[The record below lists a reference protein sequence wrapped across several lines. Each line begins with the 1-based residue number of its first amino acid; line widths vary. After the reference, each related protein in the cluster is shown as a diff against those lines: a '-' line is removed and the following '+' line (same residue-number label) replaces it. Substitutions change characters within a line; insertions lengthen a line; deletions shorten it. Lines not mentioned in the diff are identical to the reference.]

1 MKRILFLLT
10 ATVFLLNADTT
21 ISTTVDPNVMFYDK
35 STGNVKKD
43 RKRVLKNMVNLEKER
58 VKSFNEYSETKMSKG
73 DLAAFGAF
81 FKASLESCVEQ
92 KVCYYEHKDGKV
104 SFVVNDREKFY
115 KHVLKDLGTELS
127 LPLFNWLYKGSD
139 FGALHEQFGDM
150 YDGYI
155 KYLISMVRVS
165 QKEKA
170 KKVDATALKE
180 MEELAKKNTEEAF
193 QKRSDGEIQSH
204 SDSPDFIGNSQKV
217 KNDATPTPVPLIGNV
232 GNNANANTNTNAS
245 KETASKEE
253 VSPSQEASPSKKKKK
268 AKKKRRLSKKEKRQ
282 ALQQELEKHG
292 NSNESHKTEEHNE
305 KK

>member
-1 MKRILFLLT
+1 MKRILFFLA
-10 ATVFLLNADTT
+10 ATTFLLRAETDSAT
-21 ISTTVDPNVMFYDK
+21 INTTVDPNVMFSES

-43 RKRVLKNMVNLEKER
+43 RKRVLKSMVNLEKER
-58 VKSFNEYSETKMSKG
+58 VKNFNQYSETKMSKG
-73 DLAAFGAF
+73 DLSAFGAF
-81 FKASLESCVEQ
+81 FKGSLESCVEQ

-170 KKVDATALKE
+170 RKLDAATFKR
-180 MEELAKKNTEEAF
+180 MEEQAEKDTKAAF
-193 QKRSDGEIQSH
+193 QKRSSGELESH
-204 SDSPDFIGNSQKV
+204 TDSSEFISSSKKTQTSNPDLDS
-217 KNDATPTPVPLIGNV
+217 TT
-232 GNNANANTNTNAS
+232 NANAL
-245 KETASKEE
+245 KETASKEPE
-253 VSPSQEASPSKKKKK
+253 TSSKKEKKP
-268 AKKKRRLSKKEKRQ
+268 KKKRRLSKKERQQQ
-282 ALQQELEKHG
+282 ALQQEFEKQI
-292 NSNESHKTEEHNE
+292 SDSSKSE
-305 KK
+305 K

>member
-1 MKRILFLLT
+1 MKRILFFLA
-10 ATVFLLNADTT
+10 ATTFLLRAETDSAT
-21 ISTTVDPNVMFYDK
+21 INTTVDPNVMFSES

-43 RKRVLKNMVNLEKER
+43 RKRVLKSMVNLEKER
-58 VKSFNEYSETKMSKG
+58 VKNFNQYSETKMSKG
-73 DLAAFGAF
+73 DLSAFGAF
-81 FKASLESCVEQ
+81 FKGSLESCVEQ

-170 KKVDATALKE
+170 RKLDAATFKR
-180 MEELAKKNTEEAF
+180 MEEQAKKDTKAAF
-193 QKRSDGEIQSH
+193 QKRSSGELESH
-204 SDSPDFIGNSQKV
+204 TDSPEFISSSKKTQTSNS
-217 KNDATPTPVPLIGNV
+217 DLDSTT
-232 GNNANANTNTNAS
+232 NANTL
-245 KETASKEE
+245 KETASKEPE
-253 VSPSQEASPSKKKKK
+253 TSSKKEKKS
-268 AKKKRRLSKKEKRQ
+268 KKKRRLSKKEGQQQ
-282 ALQQELEKHG
+282 ALQQEFEKQI
-292 NSNESHKTEEHNE
+292 SDSSKSE
-305 KK
+305 K

>member
-1 MKRILFLLT
+1 MLRAET
-10 ATVFLLNADTT
+10 DSATIN
-21 ISTTVDPNVMFYDK
+21 TTVDPNVMFSES

-43 RKRVLKNMVNLEKER
+43 RKRVLKSMVNLEKER
-58 VKSFNEYSETKMSKG
+58 VKNFNQYSETKMSKG
-73 DLAAFGAF
+73 DLSAFGAF
-81 FKASLESCVEQ
+81 FKGSLESCVEQ

-170 KKVDATALKE
+170 RKLDVATFKK
-180 MEELAKKNTEEAF
+180 MEEQAEKDTKAAF
-193 QKRSDGEIQSH
+193 QKRSSGELESH
-204 SDSPDFIGNSQKV
+204 TDSPEFISSSKRTQNASNSDL
-217 KNDATPTPVPLIGNV
+217 NSTT
-232 GNNANANTNTNAS
+232 NANAL
-245 KETASKEE
+245 KETASKEPE
-253 VSPSQEASPSKKKKK
+253 TSSKKEKKP
-268 AKKKRRLSKKEKRQ
+268 KKKRRLSKKERQ
-282 ALQQELEKHG
+282 QQAMQQEFEKQI
-292 NSNESHKTEEHNE
+292 SDSSKSE
-305 KK
+305 K

>member
-1 MKRILFLLT
+1 MKRILFFLA
-10 ATVFLLNADTT
+10 ATTFLLRAETDSAT
-21 ISTTVDPNVMFYDK
+21 INTTVDPNVMFSES

-58 VKSFNEYSETKMSKG
+58 VKNFNQYSETKMSKG
-73 DLAAFGAF
+73 DLSAFGAF
-81 FKASLESCVEQ
+81 FKGSLESCVEQ

-170 KKVDATALKE
+170 RKLDAATFKR
-180 MEELAKKNTEEAF
+180 MEEQAEKDTKAAF
-193 QKRSDGEIQSH
+193 QKRSSGELESH
-204 SDSPDFIGNSQKV
+204 TDSPEFISSSKKAQTPNS
-217 KNDATPTPVPLIGNV
+217 DLDSTT
-232 GNNANANTNTNAS
+232 NANAL
-245 KETASKEE
+245 KETASKE
-253 VSPSQEASPSKKKKK
+253 PEASSKKEKKP
-268 AKKKRRLSKKEKRQ
+268 KKKRRLSKKERQQQ
-282 ALQQELEKHG
+282 ALQQEFEKQI
-292 NSNESHKTEEHNE
+292 SDSSKSE
-305 KK
+305 K

>member
-1 MKRILFLLT
+1 MKRILFFLA
-10 ATVFLLNADTT
+10 ATTFLLRAETDSAT
-21 ISTTVDPNVMFYDK
+21 INTTVDPNVMFSES

-43 RKRVLKNMVNLEKER
+43 RKRVLKSMVNLEKER
-58 VKSFNEYSETKMSKG
+58 VKNFNQYSETKMSKG
-73 DLAAFGAF
+73 DLSAFGAF
-81 FKASLESCVEQ
+81 FKGSLESCVEQ

-170 KKVDATALKE
+170 RKLDAATFKRMGEQAEKDTK
-180 MEELAKKNTEEAF
+180 AAF
-193 QKRSDGEIQSH
+193 QKRSSGELESH
-204 SDSPDFIGNSQKV
+204 TDSPEFISSSKKAQTSNS
-217 KNDATPTPVPLIGNV
+217 DLDPMT
-232 GNNANANTNTNAS
+232 NANTL
-245 KETASKEE
+245 KETASKE
-253 VSPSQEASPSKKKKK
+253 PEASSKKEKKP
-268 AKKKRRLSKKEKRQ
+268 KKKRRLSKKERQQQ
-282 ALQQELEKHG
+282 ALQQEFEKQI
-292 NSNESHKTEEHNE
+292 SDSSKSE
-305 KK
+305 K

>member
-1 MKRILFLLT
+1 MKRILFFLA
-10 ATVFLLNADTT
+10 ATTFLLRAETASAT
-21 ISTTVDPNVMFYDK
+21 INTTVDPNVMFSES

-58 VKSFNEYSETKMSKG
+58 VKNFNQYSETKMSKG
-73 DLAAFGAF
+73 DLSAFGAF
-81 FKASLESCVEQ
+81 FKGSLEDCVEQ
-92 KVCYYEHKDGKV
+92 KICYYEHRNGKV

-170 KKVDATALKE
+170 RKLDTATFKK
-180 MEELAKKNTEEAF
+180 MEEQAKKDTKAAF
-193 QKRSDGEIQSH
+193 QKRSSGELQNH
-204 SDSPDFIGNSQKV
+204 TDSPEFISSSNPDLDSM
-217 KNDATPTPVPLIGNV
+217 T
-232 GNNANANTNTNAS
+232 NANTL
-245 KETASKEE
+245 KETASKELE
-253 VSPSQEASPSKKKKK
+253 TSSNKEKKP
-268 AKKKRRLSKKEKRQ
+268 KKKRRLSKKERQ
-282 ALQQELEKHG
+282 QQAMQQEFEKQI
-292 NSNESHKTEEHNE
+292 SDSSKSE
-305 KK
+305 K

>member
-1 MKRILFLLT
+1 MKRILFFLV
-10 ATVFLLNADTT
+10 ATTFLLRAETDSAT
-21 ISTTVDPNVMFYDK
+21 INTTVDPNVMFSES

-43 RKRVLKNMVNLEKER
+43 RKRVLKSIVNLEKER
-58 VKSFNEYSETKMSKG
+58 VKNFNQYSETKMSKG
-73 DLAAFGAF
+73 DLSAFGAF
-81 FKASLESCVEQ
+81 FKGSLESCVEQ

-170 KKVDATALKE
+170 RKLDAATFKR
-180 MEELAKKNTEEAF
+180 MEEQAEKDTKAAF
-193 QKRSDGEIQSH
+193 QKRSSGELESH
-204 SDSPDFIGNSQKV
+204 TDSPEFISSSKKTQTSNPDLDSM
-217 KNDATPTPVPLIGNV
+217 T
-232 GNNANANTNTNAS
+232 NANTL
-245 KETASKEE
+245 KETASKE
-253 VSPSQEASPSKKKKK
+253 PEASSKKEKKS
-268 AKKKRRLSKKEKRQ
+268 KKKRRLSKKERQQQ
-282 ALQQELEKHG
+282 ALQQEFEKQI
-292 NSNESHKTEEHNE
+292 SDSSKSE
-305 KK
+305 K

>member
-1 MKRILFLLT
+1 MKRILFFLA
-10 ATVFLLNADTT
+10 ATTFLLRAETASAT
-21 ISTTVDPNVMFYDK
+21 INTTVDPNVMFSES

-58 VKSFNEYSETKMSKG
+58 VKNFNQYSETKMSKG
-73 DLAAFGAF
+73 DLSAFGAF
-81 FKASLESCVEQ
+81 FKGSLEDCVEQ
-92 KVCYYEHKDGKV
+92 KICYYEHRNGKV

-170 KKVDATALKE
+170 RKLDAATFKK
-180 MEELAKKNTEEAF
+180 MEDQAEKDTKAAF
-193 QKRSDGEIQSH
+193 QKRSNGELESH
-204 SDSPDFIGNSQKV
+204 TDSPEFISSSKKTQTSNPDLDSM
-217 KNDATPTPVPLIGNV
+217 T
-232 GNNANANTNTNAS
+232 NANTL
-245 KETASKEE
+245 KETASKEPE
-253 VSPSQEASPSKKKKK
+253 TSSNKEKKP
-268 AKKKRRLSKKEKRQ
+268 KKKRRLSKKERQQQ
-282 ALQQELEKHG
+282 ALQQEFEKQI
-292 NSNESHKTEEHNE
+292 SDSSKSE
-305 KK
+305 K

>member
-1 MKRILFLLT
+1 MKRILFFLV
-10 ATVFLLNADTT
+10 ATTFLLRAETDSAT
-21 ISTTVDPNVMFYDK
+21 INTTVDPNVMFSES

-58 VKSFNEYSETKMSKG
+58 VKNFNQYSETKMSKG
-73 DLAAFGAF
+73 DLSAFGAF
-81 FKASLESCVEQ
+81 FKGSLESCVDQ
-92 KVCYYEHKDGKV
+92 KICYYEHKDGKV

-170 KKVDATALKE
+170 RKLDAATFKR
-180 MEELAKKNTEEAF
+180 MEEQAEKDTKAAF
-193 QKRSDGEIQSH
+193 QKRSSGELESH
-204 SDSPDFIGNSQKV
+204 TNSPEFISSSKKTQTPNPDLDSM
-217 KNDATPTPVPLIGNV
+217 T
-232 GNNANANTNTNAS
+232 NANAL
-245 KETASKEE
+245 KETASKE
-253 VSPSQEASPSKKKKK
+253 PEASSKKEKKS
-268 AKKKRRLSKKEKRQ
+268 KKKRRLSKKEKQQQ
-282 ALQQELEKHG
+282 ALQQEFEKQISDSSKSE
-292 NSNESHKTEEHNE
+292 NIAK
-305 KK
+305 